1 MLGFEGAS
9 DSAIAVDNKTIVEY
23 SVKFNK
29 TKGKR
34 VVTNMAEAKT
44 SRVRRENQR
53 LFEGIFGG
61 STGKVRPTGS
71 RGRAGA
77 RDGTSAA
84 AGRSRSSSTR
94 APCTSSSPPPRRR

>member
-61 STGKVRPTGS
+61 STG
-71 RGRAGA
+71 
-77 RDGTSAA
+77 
-84 AGRSRSSSTR
+84 
-94 APCTSSSPPPRRR
+94 